1 MSKKNVVV
9 LGGGYAGIAT
19 INKLK
24 GALPRIYR
32 IVLVE
37 KQEFMYARIAAL
49 RAATSEDIA
58 EDALIPYDR
67 LFASPD
73 AGVVVK
79 ASVTQIKQH
88 SVVISTP
95 HKLFGSEIDFEYLV
109 CQPAR
114 DV

>member
-1 MSKKNVVV
+1 MSKKNIVV
-9 LGGGYAGIAT
+9 LGGGYAGVAT

-24 GALPRIYR
+24 GALPGNFR

-37 KQEFMYARIAAL
+37 KQEFMYARTAAL

-58 EDALIPYDR
+58 DDALIPYDKI
-67 LFASPD
+67 FTSPD
-73 AGVVVK
+73 TGVVVK

-109 CQPAR
+109 FQPPHG
-114 DV
+114 V